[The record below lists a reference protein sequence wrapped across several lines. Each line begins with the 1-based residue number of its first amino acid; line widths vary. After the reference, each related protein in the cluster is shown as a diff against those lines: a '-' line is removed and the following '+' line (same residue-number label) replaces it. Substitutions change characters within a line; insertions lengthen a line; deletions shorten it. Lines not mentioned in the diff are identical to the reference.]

1 MTRPRLLEVSSL
13 DEPLEAWLGE
23 RVVLAIRGHDSGCTS
38 YRVRDGADDLFV
50 KAAYGDDVAQLRGA
64 MAFHAA
70 VRHPVVVPL
79 LHAVELPDG
88 LAVVY
93 PWVAGEVLND
103 PYVPGGLPHAHPDS
117 ALSRLRRGPAE
128 QVARVVSDVLD
139 AHVAIEAAGWVAVDL
154 YDGCLLHDAAT
165 GRTHLV
171 DLDLYHHG
179 PYVLDADRQA
189 GSTRFMAPEEW
200 QRGATIDTRTTVFTL
215 GRTAR
220 VLLGESGSWRGGPAR
235 EAVVERATQPD
246 PADRWPSVAAMAQA
260 WHAAGGRV
268 PDQAPGSGNGGRSPS
283 G

>member
-1 MTRPRLLEVSSL
+1 MVRPRLLEVSSL
-13 DEPLEAWLGE
+13 DEPLETWLGE
-23 RVVLAIRGHDSGCTS
+23 RVVLAIRGHDSGCVS

-50 KAAYGDDVAQLRGA
+50 KAGYADDVAQLHGA
-64 MAFHAA
+64 VAFHAA

-79 LHAVELPDG
+79 LHSVELPDG
-88 LAVVY
+88 AAVVY

-117 ALSRLRRGPAE
+117 ALSRLQRGPAE

-154 YDGCLLHDAAT
+154 YDGCLLRDAGT
-165 GRTHLV
+165 GRTRLV

-179 PYVLDADRQA
+179 PYVLETDRQT
-189 GSTRFMAPEEW
+189 GSTRFMAPEER

-235 EAVVERATQPD
+235 ERVVERATQPA
-246 PADRWPSVAAMAQA
+246 PADRWPSVAALAQA
-260 WHAAGGRV
+260 WHAAG
-268 PDQAPGSGNGGRSPS
+268 
-283 G
+283 